1 MSKVVQYELKRLLWN
16 KIFFGILVICLGFG
30 VSLLQGEIIMG
41 VSNTAPFSP
50 WSFGSYLSQLIP
62 VICLGELFFLT
73 FFLSDKKRK
82 VNIIIQ
88 STPISPWRYA
98 LIRCG
103 TVLVGTLLLAIC
115 VIILYLVSYTVL
127 FGKFDYGALV
137 LPAFLAL
144 FPAMLFCLGV
154 GYRLGAIH
162 PVLLYLLMPVIFIL
176 SIMPLQPIL
185 DFSMGSFFETHPL
198 ALGILDPA
206 FTVTYSLL
214 GIRAMYAVVGIL
226 LLVCGRHKKIF

>member
-1 MSKVVQYELKRLLWN
+1 MSKIVQYELKRLLWN

-30 VSLLQGEIIMG
+30 LSLLLGEIIMG

-62 VICLGELFFLT
+62 IICLGELFFLT

-82 VNIIIQ
+82 VDIIIQ

-103 TVLVGTLLLAIC
+103 TVLAGTLLLAIC
-115 VIILYLVSYTVL
+115 VITLYLVSYTVL

-137 LPAFLAL
+137 FPALLAL
-144 FPAMLFCLGV
+144 FPAILFCLGV

-162 PVLLYLLMPVIFIL
+162 PALLYLLMPAIFIL
-176 SIMPLQPIL
+176 TPLQPIL
-185 DFSMGSFFETHPL
+185 DFSMGSFFKMYPL
-198 ALGILDPA
+198 ELEILDPA

-214 GIRAMYAVVGIL
+214 GVRAMYTVVGML
-226 LLVCGRHKKIF
+226 LFVCRKRKKIF